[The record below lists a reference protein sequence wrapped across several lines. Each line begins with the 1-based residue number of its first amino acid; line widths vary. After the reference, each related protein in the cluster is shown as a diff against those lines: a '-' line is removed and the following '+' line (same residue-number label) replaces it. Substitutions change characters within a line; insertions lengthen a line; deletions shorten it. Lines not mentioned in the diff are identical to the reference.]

1 MLQKRVEGNW
11 EEGREAIV
19 LAGGLGTRLREAVPD
34 LPKCMAPVAGKPFL
48 YYVINY
54 LRRQGI
60 QRIIFSLGYMHAV
73 IEDYLATTFPT
84 LQYDCCIEEEPLGTG
99 GAIQLALQKATGTD
113 VFAVN
118 GDSFFAFDASQLITL
133 HHQAKADCTLAL
145 KPMQQFS
152 RYGVVTT
159 DGQQHIVSFRE
170 KQYYESGLINA
181 GVYLVHKEALLQKH
195 FPLKFSFEKDF
206 LEQFVNEG
214 KFSGAVADGYFIDI
228 GIPEDYN
235 RAQNDFQ
242 AAPFTLDTLTSDWTL
257 FLDRDGVIN
266 EEKPDSYVFH
276 KDEFLFYA
284 GVPEAIHRF
293 THYFRHVIVVTNQR
307 GIGKGLMDEAA
318 LQGIHDL
325 LSDEVKKS
333 GGHIPAIYFATAV
346 DARDFFRKPNPGMAL
361 QAAADFPD
369 IDLTRSVM
377 VGNNISDMKFGRNA
391 GMRTIYLTTTNASEV
406 LPHPDIDLQLP
417 DLKTLA
423 AMLSSSQ
430 V

>member
-1 MLQKRVEGNW
+1 MLQKRLEGNW
-11 EEGREAIV
+11 NNAQEAII

-34 LPKCMAPVAGKPFL
+34 LPKCMAPVAGHPFL

-60 QRIIFSLGYMHAV
+60 QRIIFSLGYKHEV
-73 IEDYLATTFPT
+73 IEDYLAKEFST
-84 LQYDCCIEEEPLGTG
+84 LQYDCCIEDEPLGTG
-99 GAIQLALQKATGTD
+99 GAIQLALQKASGTD
-113 VFAVN
+113 VFVVN
-118 GDSFFAFDASQLITL
+118 GDSFFAFNAPQLLTL
-133 HHQAKADCTLAL
+133 HSLTQADCTLAL
-145 KPMQQFS
+145 KPMQQFN

-159 DGQQHIVSFRE
+159 DEQQRILSFRE

-181 GVYLVHKEALLQKH
+181 GIYLVRKTAFLQKD
-195 FPLKFSFEKDF
+195 FPSKFSFEKDY
-206 LEQFVNEG
+206 LEQFVNAG
-214 KFSGAVADGYFIDI
+214 RFSGAVADGYFIDI
-228 GIPEDYN
+228 GIPEDYS

-242 AAPFTLDTLTSDWTL
+242 ATPFALTALTHDWTL

-276 KDEFLFYA
+276 KDEFRFYP
-284 GVPEAIHRF
+284 GVPEAIHTF

-318 LQGIHDL
+318 LQGIHQL
-325 LSDEVKKS
+325 LSDKVRKT

-346 DARDFFRKPNPGMAL
+346 DSRDFFRKPNPGMAL
-361 QAAADFPD
+361 QAAADLPD

-377 VGNNISDMKFGRNA
+377 VGNNISDMKFGRSA
-391 GMRTIYLTTTNASEV
+391 GMRTVYLTTTNASEV

-423 AMLSSSQ
+423 EQLP
-430 V
+430 

>member
-1 MLQKRVEGNW
+1 MLQKRVEGSW
-11 EEGREAIV
+11 KKGQEAIV

-34 LPKCMAPVAGKPFL
+34 LPKCMAPVAGHPFL

-60 QRIIFSLGYMHAV
+60 QRIVFSLGYKHEV
-73 IEDYLATTFPT
+73 IEDYLAREFST

-99 GAIQLALQKATGTD
+99 GAIQLALQKTTGED
-113 VFAVN
+113 VFVVN
-118 GDSFFAFDASQLITL
+118 GDSFFAFDAQQLLTL
-133 HHQAKADCTLAL
+133 HHQTKADCTLAL

-159 DGQQHIVSFRE
+159 NEQQQILSFRE

-181 GVYLVHKEALLQKH
+181 GVYLVQKAAFLKIG
-195 FPLKFSFEKDF
+195 FPAKFSFEKEY

-214 KFSGAVADGYFIDI
+214 TFSGAAADGYFIDI

-235 RAQNDFQ
+235 RAQHDFQ
-242 AAPFTLDTLTSDWTL
+242 APPFTLAALTSDWTL

-266 EEKPDSYVFH
+266 EEKPESYVFH
-276 KDEFLFYA
+276 KDEFRFYP
-284 GVPEAIHRF
+284 GVPEAIHKF
-293 THYFRHVIVVTNQR
+293 TQYFRHVIVVTNQR

-325 LSDEVKKS
+325 LSDEIKKS

-346 DARDFFRKPNPGMAL
+346 DSRDFFRKPNPGMAL

-391 GMRTIYLTTTNASEV
+391 GMRTIYLTTTNASEE
-406 LPHPDIDLQLP
+406 LPHPYIDLQLP
-417 DLKTLA
+417 DLKALA
-423 AMLSSSQ
+423 AQLP
-430 V
+430 

>member
-11 EEGREAIV
+11 GKSQEAIV

-34 LPKCMAPVAGKPFL
+34 LPKCMAPVAGRPFL

-60 QRIIFSLGYMHAV
+60 QRIIFSLGYKHEV
-73 IEDYLATTFPT
+73 IEEYLAREFPS

-99 GAIQLALQKATGTD
+99 GAIQLALQKTTGSN
-113 VFAVN
+113 VFVVN
-118 GDSFFAFDASQLITL
+118 GDSFFAFDAGQLLTL
-133 HHQAKADCTLAL
+133 HHQTQADCTLAL

-159 DGQQHIVSFRE
+159 NEQQQILSFRE

-181 GVYLVHKEALLQKH
+181 GVYLVQKTAFLQKG
-195 FPLKFSFEKDF
+195 FSSKFSFEKDY
-206 LEQFVNEG
+206 LEQFVSNG

-235 RAQNDFQ
+235 RAQSDFKE
-242 AAPFTLDTLTSDWTL
+242 APFDLSMLTSDWTL

-276 KDEFLFYA
+276 KDEFRFYP
-284 GVPEAIHRF
+284 GVPEAIHTF

-325 LSDEVKKS
+325 LSDEIKKS

-391 GMRTIYLTTTNASEV
+391 GMRTIYLTTTNASEA

-417 DLKTLA
+417 DLKALA
-423 AMLSSSQ
+423 SQ
-430 V
+430 LP

>member
-11 EEGREAIV
+11 GKNQEAIV

-34 LPKCMAPVAGKPFL
+34 LPKCMAPVAERPFL

-60 QRIIFSLGYMHAV
+60 QRIIFSLGYKHEV
-73 IEDYLATTFPT
+73 IEAYLLKEFPT

-113 VFAVN
+113 VFVVN
-118 GDSFFAFDASQLITL
+118 GDSFFAFDTRQLLTL
-133 HHQAKADCTLAL
+133 HQQTQADCTLAL

-159 DGQQHIVSFRE
+159 NEQQHILSFRE

-181 GVYLVHKEALLQKH
+181 GVYLVQKEAFLKKN
-195 FPLKFSFEKDF
+195 FPSKFSFEKDY
-206 LEQFVNEG
+206 LEQFVSDG
-214 KFSGAVADGYFIDI
+214 KFSGAVAGGYFIDI

-235 RAQNDFQ
+235 RAQNDFRPPPFSL
-242 AAPFTLDTLTSDWTL
+242 AALSSDWTL

-276 KDEFLFYA
+276 KDEFRFYP
-284 GVPEAIHRF
+284 GVPEAIHKF

-325 LSDEVKKS
+325 LSDEIRKS

-377 VGNNISDMKFGRNA
+377 VGNNISDMQFGRNA
-391 GMRTIYLTTTNASEV
+391 GMRTIYLTTTNASED

-423 AMLSSSQ
+423 TQLP
-430 V
+430 